1 MQKQT
6 EQTQTEQTQVE
17 KQFII
22 LSKEDLDTIMK
33 EAAEVGARVALDRLA
48 EEKKNMHKKAA
59 DRRLHNTRLLLRN
72 YRMLKSNTE
81 NSVYGRSQMEESAA
95 DVLCSMMN
103 LYDDEVIVDA
113 IKRSSTRTAIMVT
126 HIDTMLEM
134 YNVYCDK
141 SPDQLDRRRYEVLYD
156 RYITEEPLSVNQI
169 AKKQHMSKDSVYT
182 DIKIAVERLST
193 LLFGVD
199 GLHAQ

>member
-1 MQKQT
+1 MQK
-6 EQTQTEQTQVE
+6 QTEQTQVE

-22 LSKEDLDTIMK
+22 LSKEDLDTMMK
-33 EAAEVGARVALDRLA
+33 EAAEIGARVALDRLA

-113 IKRSSTRTAIMVT
+113 IKRSSTRTAIMVS
-126 HIDTMLEM
+126 HIDTMLDM

-156 RYITEEPLSVNQI
+156 RYIAEEPLSVNQI

>member
-6 EQTQTEQTQVE
+6 EQK

-22 LSKEDLDTIMK
+22 LNKEELDTMMK
-33 EAAEVGARVALDRLA
+33 EAAEIGARVALDRLA

-113 IKRSSTRTAIMVT
+113 IKRSSTRTAIMVS
-126 HIDTMLEM
+126 HIDTMLEL
-134 YNVYCDK
+134 YDVYCDK

-156 RYITEEPLSVNQI
+156 RYIAEEPLSVNQI

-199 GLHAQ
+199 SLHAQ